1 MDKKRLNEIMA
12 NKDNMSTPELLSAI
26 SEVSKDLHKITG
38 DKKYKNVAEA
48 SGTMSYAISEGF
60 TDDEAIKMALCEDN
74 KC

>member
-1 MDKKRLNEIMA
+1 MDKEKYKQIMA
-12 NKDNMSTPELLSAI
+12 NKDNMSTSELLNAI

-60 TDDEAIKMALCEDN
+60 TDDEAIKMALSED
-74 KC
+74 